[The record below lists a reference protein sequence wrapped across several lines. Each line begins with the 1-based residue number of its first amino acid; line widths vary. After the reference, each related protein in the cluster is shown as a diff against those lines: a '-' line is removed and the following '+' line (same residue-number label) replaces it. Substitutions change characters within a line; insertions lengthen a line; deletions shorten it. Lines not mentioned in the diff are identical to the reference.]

1 MLFLIDGFLRIW
13 DMLLRLI
20 LPYDCKKI
28 SFVAIYS
35 GSQLNMTQLML
46 VGGPRSSVQVSR
58 PTTTRRSRDTS
69 LHACQLEIAKSF
81 LLLGKIYIVWPKGRM
96 GSLAAAPRGQPYIC
110 TSFGR
115 TFFHY

>member
-1 MLFLIDGFLRIW
+1 MVFLVDGFLRIW

-35 GSQLNMTQLML
+35 GSQLNMTQLVL
-46 VGGPRSSVQVSR
+46 VVPQRPGKREDTIHATQVSIH
-58 PTTTRRSRDTS
+58 SY
-69 LHACQLEIAKSF
+69 ACQLEIAKSF
-81 LLLGKIYIVWPKGRM
+81 LLLGKFYIVWPKGRM